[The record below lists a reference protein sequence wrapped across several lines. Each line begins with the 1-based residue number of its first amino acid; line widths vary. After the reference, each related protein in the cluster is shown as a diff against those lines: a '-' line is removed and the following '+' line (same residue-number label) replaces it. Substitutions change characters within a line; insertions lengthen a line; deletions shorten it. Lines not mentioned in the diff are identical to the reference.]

1 MSSYILGITNKL
13 QLFIPFF
20 SVANVFKLF
29 PGDKSFTYRQVVEN
43 FCFLG
48 GGGVVGSA
56 VETEGRSVVTN
67 RQSYINWKIRTNY
80 LQPMLEDRKNS
91 TESNGGGGGGEIG

>member
-20 SVANVFKLF
+20 QLQM
-29 PGDKSFTYRQVVEN
+29 YLN
-43 FCFLG
+43 FSQGTSHLLIARWWRIFVSWG

-80 LQPMLEDRKNS
+80 LQPMIEDRKNS
-91 TESNGGGGGGEIG
+91 TESNGGGGRGEIG

>member
-1 MSSYILGITNKL
+1 M

-20 SVANVFKLF
+20 QLQMYF

-80 LQPMLEDRKNS
+80 LQPMIEDRKNS
-91 TESNGGGGGGEIG
+91 TESNGGGGRGEIG

>member
-1 MSSYILGITNKL
+1 MYLK
-13 QLFIPFF
+13 F
-20 SVANVFKLF
+20 SQGTSHLLIARRWRIFV
-29 PGDKSFTYRQVVEN
+29 SW
-43 FCFLG
+43 G

-80 LQPMLEDRKNS
+80 LQPMIEDRKNS
-91 TESNGGGGGGEIG
+91 TESNGGGVGGEIG

>member
-1 MSSYILGITNKL
+1 M

-48 GGGVVGSA
+48 GGVVGSA
-56 VETEGRSVVTN
+56 VETEGMSFVTN

-80 LQPMLEDRKNS
+80 LQPMIEDRKNS
-91 TESNGGGGGGEIG
+91 TESNGGGGGIG

>member
-1 MSSYILGITNKL
+1 M

-48 GGGVVGSA
+48 GGVVGSA
-56 VETEGRSVVTN
+56 VETEGMSFVTN

-80 LQPMLEDRKNS
+80 LQPMIEDRKNS
-91 TESNGGGGGGEIG
+91 TESNGGGVGGEIG

>member
-1 MSSYILGITNKL
+1 MYLN
-13 QLFIPFF
+13 F
-20 SVANVFKLF
+20 SQGTSHLLIARWWRIFVSW
-29 PGDKSFTYRQVVEN
+29 G
-43 FCFLG
+43 G

-80 LQPMLEDRKNS
+80 LQPMIEDRKNS

>member
-1 MSSYILGITNKL
+1 M

-20 SVANVFKLF
+20 QLQMYLKFSQGTSHLLIARWWRIFV
-29 PGDKSFTYRQVVEN
+29 SW
-43 FCFLG
+43 G

-80 LQPMLEDRKNS
+80 LQPMIEDRKNS
-91 TESNGGGGGGEIG
+91 TESNGGGVGGEIG

>member
-1 MSSYILGITNKL
+1 MYLK
-13 QLFIPFF
+13 F
-20 SVANVFKLF
+20 SQGTSHLLIARWWTIFV
-29 PGDKSFTYRQVVEN
+29 SW
-43 FCFLG
+43 G

-80 LQPMLEDRKNS
+80 LQPMIEDRKNS
-91 TESNGGGGGGEIG
+91 TESNGGGVGGEIG